1 MGERAAPLEPNR
13 LSLLTPCLFMSS
25 ATGSVND
32 NGKRTA
38 SRSPSLED
46 TPAAK
51 AANRSSSTTSDDN
64 DDTEDRQQAVN
75 RSRTQGIKPGRLTTI
90 SDLYKSAE
98 LKVSRDEDV
107 GRSDRKLADEKLNDK
122 LVLW

>member
-1 MGERAAPLEPNR
+1 
-13 LSLLTPCLFMSS
+13 MSS